1 MSGADAVEAVLY
13 SRIMWMKCAF
23 RGALPR
29 LVAGVLAVLL
39 MGAGQADESPEYERK
54 AERLAELRDEI
65 DRIQSNIAGDRRRHD
80 KLQADLGELDSRIGR
95 VAART
100 RQLGRRIDRTRER
113 IEELRRQRDQH
124 QQRLSRH
131 KDVLTRQI
139 LAAHTSGRQEYLRLL
154 LNQEDPARLDRTL
167 VYYEY
172 LTRARAERIA
182 GAVQQLRRLRMV
194 ERSLNDELESLQ
206 ALLDERAAERESLKA
221 AREKREQVLARID
234 ESIAAK
240 DARLKQLRRDE
251 RQLKSLVDQLQRA
264 LADIP
269 DEALERA
276 PFGERKGRLQ
286 WPLAGRLKA
295 RYGTERGVG
304 DMRWQG
310 VLIGAPEGAEVQAVS
325 HGRVVFS
332 DWLRG
337 VGMLIIIDH
346 GGGYLTLYGHNQSLY
361 KETGEWVQAGEVIA
375 TVGASGGQRGSGLY
389 FEVRSDGRPVD
400 PLAWLGR
407 SPGRG

>member
-1 MSGADAVEAVLY
+1 ML
-13 SRIMWMKCAF
+13 MKCAF
-23 RGALPR
+23 RGAVPR
-29 LVAGVLAVLL
+29 AAAAVVIVALAA
-39 MGAGQADESPEYERK
+39 GAGRAEDGPEYQRK
-54 AERLAELRDEI
+54 AERLEQLRSEI
-65 DRIQSNIAGDRRRHD
+65 DQIQSNLAADRRRQD
-80 KLQADLGELDSRIGR
+80 KLQSELGELDSRIGR

-100 RQLGRRIDRTRER
+100 RQLNRR
-113 IEELRRQRDQH
+113 IEETRSRIEGLRRQRDQH
-124 QQRLSRH
+124 QQRLSTH

-139 LAAHTSGRQEYLRLL
+139 LAAHTSGRQEYLRLV
-154 LNQEDPARLDRTL
+154 LNQEDPARLDRVL

-182 GAVQQLRRLRMV
+182 GAVQQLRRLRVV
-194 ERSLNDELESLQ
+194 EQSLNDELASLQ
-206 ALLDERAAERESLKA
+206 ALLDKRDAERDSLRAARNE
-221 AREKREQVLARID
+221 REQVLARID
-234 ESIAAK
+234 EAIAAK
-240 DARLKQLRRDE
+240 DQRLARLRADE
-251 RQLKSLVDQLQRA
+251 QRLKSLVDQLQRA

-269 DEALERA
+269 EEALERE
-276 PFGERKGRLQ
+276 PFGQRKGRLD
-286 WPLAGRLKA
+286 WPLAGELKA
-295 RYGTERGVG
+295 RYGGNRGVG

-310 VLIGAPEGAEVQAVS
+310 VVIGAPEGAEVHAVS

-389 FEVRSDGRPVD
+389 FEVRADGRPVD
-400 PLAWLGR
+400 PMAWLGPRR
-407 SPGRG
+407 SRS